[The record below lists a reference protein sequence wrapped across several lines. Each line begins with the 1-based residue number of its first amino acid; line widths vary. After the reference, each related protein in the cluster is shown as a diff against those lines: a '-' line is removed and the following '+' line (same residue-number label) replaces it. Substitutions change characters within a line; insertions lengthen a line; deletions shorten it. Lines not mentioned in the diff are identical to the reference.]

1 MILETIISIGATAVI
16 TALLTAYSTAK
27 ANERVLKSIVER
39 LDDLEDK
46 IFNHEK
52 RISHL
57 EGKVGYNVVK
67 VVKDG
72 G

>member
-1 MILETIISIGATAVI
+1 MVTETIISISGTALI
-16 TALLTAYSTAK
+16 TATLTAYVTAK
-27 ANERVLKSIVER
+27 ANERVLKSVIER
-39 LDDLEDK
+39 LDDLEEK

-57 EGKVGYNVVK
+57 EGKVSYDVVK
-67 VVKDG
+67 IKG

>member
-1 MILETIISIGATAVI
+1 MVTETIISVGATAVV

-39 LDDLEDK
+39 LDDLEERL
-46 IFNHEK
+46 FNHEK

-57 EGKVGYNVVK
+57 EGKVGYEMVK
-67 VVKDG
+67 VVKNG